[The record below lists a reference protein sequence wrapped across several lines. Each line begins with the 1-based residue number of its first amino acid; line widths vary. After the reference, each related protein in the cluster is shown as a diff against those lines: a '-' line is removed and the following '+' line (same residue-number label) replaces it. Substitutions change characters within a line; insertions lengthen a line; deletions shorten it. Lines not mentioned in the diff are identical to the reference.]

1 MMNKKLISIVLALSI
16 PLTAIAGQGPQSD
29 FERPH
34 GQKIERLTRE
44 LGLGA
49 DQKTKVESLFKEQ
62 KEKYKALHEETRGQL
77 QKILTPEQMTKLDE
91 IHKRH
96 HGHRG
101 GPKDPAKPE

>member
-16 PLTAIAGQGPQSD
+16 PLTAIAGQEPQSN

-44 LGLGA
+44 LGLDA
-49 DQKTKVESLFKEQ
+49 EQKTKVESLFKEK

-91 IHKRH
+91 IHNRH
-96 HGHRG
+96 HEQRG
-101 GPKDPAKPE
+101 GQKDTTKPQ